1 MIPALTMR
9 TFAEERKGGTEV
21 LLMSSP
27 LSITKIVLAKFLGV
41 AFVFLCMMLLSLF
54 FPVVT
59 ALHGGVIWS
68 NLLCG
73 YIGFYFWGLVCIAVG
88 IFMSALTD
96 NPIIAAV
103 LGEAAMIVLIF
114 VDNLASTA
122 LFSNLP
128 VVSTVL
134 NWLST
139 EERFVMFSQGL
150 FRLSDLIF
158 YISMIV
164 LFLAWT
170 GIAIQKRRWSR
181 G

>member
-1 MIPALTMR
+1 
-9 TFAEERKGGTEV
+9 
-21 LLMSSP
+21 
-27 LSITKIVLAKFLGV
+27 
-41 AFVFLCMMLLSLF
+41 
-54 FPVVT
+54 
-59 ALHGGVIWS
+59 
-68 NLLCG
+68 
-73 YIGFYFWGLVCIAVG
+73 
-88 IFMSALTD
+88 
-96 NPIIAAV
+96 
-103 LGEAAMIVLIF
+103 MIVLIF

>member
-1 MIPALTMR
+1 
-9 TFAEERKGGTEV
+9 
-21 LLMSSP
+21 MSSP

-114 VDNLASTA
+114 VDNL
-122 LFSNLP
+122 
-128 VVSTVL
+128 VL

-170 GIAIQKRRWSR
+170 GIAVQKRRWSR